1 MTTVAITG
9 LAIGFILGVLATHA
23 VQNLKRKLRR
33 KLNKILRTR

>member
-9 LAIGFILGVLATHA
+9 LAIGFGLGLLAAHA
-23 VQNLKRKLRR
+23 MQNMKRKLRR